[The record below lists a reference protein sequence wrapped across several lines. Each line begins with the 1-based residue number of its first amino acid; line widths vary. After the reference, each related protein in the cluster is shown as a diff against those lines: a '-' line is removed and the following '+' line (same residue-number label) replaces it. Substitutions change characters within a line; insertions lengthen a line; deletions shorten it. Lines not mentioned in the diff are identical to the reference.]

1 MIITPA
7 SVTISQPADDAERRA
22 HADALLIW
30 AVVDRAHGEID
41 YWRDRTAHIKK
52 LWKMSRPSIHLDDR
66 QHSNVMFC
74 ELERWDGPSALTS
87 LLLDIHRTRAA
98 IDLLHRAVTRGELL
112 EGMCEELERAAAS
125 YKAARDGGEQ
135 A

>member
-30 AVVDRAHGEID
+30 AEVDRAHGEID
-41 YWRDRTAHIKK
+41 YWRDRTAHVKK
-52 LWKMSRPSIHLDDR
+52 LHRLAAPTPYLDDKD
-66 QHSNVMFC
+66 HAGVMVC
-74 ELERWDGPSALTS
+74 ELYREEAPAELAAILS
-87 LLLDIHRTRAA
+87 DIDRTRAA
-98 IDLLHRAVTRGELL
+98 IKLLHRAVTRGELL

-125 YKAARDGGEQ
+125 YQAARDGGEQ